1 MRRDNLRRALIVSS
15 NLETQSA
22 SEIAVGLAHI
32 QATHCA
38 VVKIYPST
46 SSSKP
51 VTITTV
57 ITLKINVPFS
67 EWVKSFDS
75 DLAEERHAEFGIK
88 PLYRGVSKEDPS
100 KIVVIHQAPEGAAE
114 AFIAKYAEWIT
125 SHGVDLTSAQPSE
138 WVAS

>member
-1 MRRDNLRRALIVSS
+1 MS
-15 NLETQSA
+15 
-22 SEIAVGLAHI
+22 
-32 QATHCA
+32 
-38 VVKIYPST
+38 
-46 SSSKP
+46 
-51 VTITTV
+51 ITTV
-57 ITLKINVPFS
+57 ITLKINVSFS

-88 PLYRGVSKEDPS
+88 PLYRGVSKDDPS

-125 SHGVDLTSAQPSE
+125 SHGVDLNSAQPSE